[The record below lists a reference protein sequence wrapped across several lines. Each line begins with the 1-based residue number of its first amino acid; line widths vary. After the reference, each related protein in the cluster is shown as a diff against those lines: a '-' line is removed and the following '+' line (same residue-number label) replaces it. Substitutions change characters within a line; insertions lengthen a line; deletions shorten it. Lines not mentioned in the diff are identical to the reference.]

1 MSAVMT
7 ASPRDDRP
15 AGAPGGSVPIA
26 VTMGD
31 PAGIGPDIALLS
43 WLERSRK
50 ALPSFVIYGDP
61 QVLQERARAL
71 GVNVPIA
78 PVASPREVAAA
89 FADGLPVMPVP
100 IFGSGAGGDA
110 AIVAAIETATA
121 AVMSGEALAL
131 VTNPITKR
139 TLNMSHLPYPGHTE
153 FLAELA
159 ARHGGGHRPR
169 PVMMLA
175 AEELKVVPATV
186 HIPLAA
192 VAKALTRPLLLETIR
207 ITAAAL
213 TRDFGI
219 ARPRIAV
226 TGLNPH
232 AGEGGLIGREEIDV
246 IAPAVAELAAE
257 GLAVTGPHAADTLF
271 HAEARGTYD
280 AAVAMYHDQALIAL
294 KTLAFDRGVN
304 VTLGL
309 PFVRTSPDHG
319 TAFALAGTGKAR
331 PGSFMAALQLA
342 AELGRRRAVA
352 SGSPRP

>member
-1 MSAVMT
+1 MT
-7 ASPRDDRP
+7 ASPRDGRHPDPR
-15 AGAPGGSVPIA
+15 AAETPIA

-31 PAGIGPDIALLS
+31 PAGIGPDIALMS
-43 WLERSRK
+43 WLERSRLR
-50 ALPSFVIYGDP
+50 LPTFVVYGDP

-71 GVNVPIA
+71 GVRVPIA
-78 PVASPREVAAA
+78 TVAGPSDGFGA
-89 FADGLPVMPVP
+89 FADELPIVPVP
-100 IFGSGAGGDA
+100 ISAGQGGDA
-110 AIVAAIETATA
+110 AIVAAIERATE

-131 VTNPITKR
+131 LTNPIAKR
-139 TLNMSHLPYPGHTE
+139 TLNLAQLPYPGHTE

-159 ARHGGGHRPR
+159 ARRGGSRPR
-169 PVMMLA
+169 PVMMLVA
-175 AEELKVVPATV
+175 DELKVVPATV

-192 VAKALTRPLLLETIR
+192 AAKTLSRSLLVEI
-207 ITAAAL
+207 IGIAAAGL
-213 TRDFGI
+213 TGDFGI
-219 ARPRIAV
+219 ERPRIAV

-246 IAPAVAELAAE
+246 IAPAIAELAAK

-271 HAEARGTYD
+271 HAEARSTYD
-280 AAVAMYHDQALIAL
+280 AVVAMYHDQALIPL

-331 PGSFMAALQLA
+331 PGSFVAALQLA
-342 AELGRRRAVA
+342 DQLGRRRAEA
-352 SGSPRP
+352 AGATRP

>member
-1 MSAVMT
+1 MT
-7 ASPRDDRP
+7 ASPRDGRHPDPR
-15 AGAPGGSVPIA
+15 AAETPIA

-31 PAGIGPDIALLS
+31 PAGIGPDIALMS
-43 WLERSRK
+43 WLERSRLR
-50 ALPSFVIYGDP
+50 LPTFVVYGDP

-71 GVNVPIA
+71 GVRVPIA
-78 PVASPREVAAA
+78 TVAGPSDGFGA
-89 FADGLPVMPVP
+89 FADELPIVPVP
-100 IFGSGAGGDA
+100 ISAGQGGGDA
-110 AIVAAIETATA
+110 AIVAAIERATE

-131 VTNPITKR
+131 LTNPIAKR
-139 TLNMSHLPYPGHTE
+139 TLNLAQLPYPGHTE

-159 ARHGGGHRPR
+159 ARRGGSRPR
-169 PVMMLA
+169 PVMMLV

-192 VAKALTRPLLLETIR
+192 AAKTLTRSLLVEI
-207 ITAAAL
+207 IGIAAAGL
-213 TRDFGI
+213 TGDFGI
-219 ARPRIAV
+219 ERPRIAV

-246 IAPAVAELAAE
+246 IAPAIAELAAK

-271 HAEARGTYD
+271 HAEARSTYD
-280 AAVAMYHDQALIAL
+280 AVVAMYHDQALIPL

-331 PGSFMAALQLA
+331 PGSFVAALQLA
-342 AELGRRRAVA
+342 DQLGRRRAEA
-352 SGSPRP
+352 AGATRP